1 VSTYAISA
9 YHIGGFGEFGEFDIA
24 RIIGGPDSNIEHKT
38 TETDSAYSRQHPP
51 SHVTGHS
58 ASDAMCWQQDQSQ

>member
-1 VSTYAISA
+1 MPSV
-9 YHIGGFGEFGEFDIA
+9 YHIGGFGELDIA

-38 TETDSAYSRQHPP
+38 TDTDSAYSRQHPP

-58 ASDAMCWQQDQSQ
+58 ASDAMYVWLQDQPQ